1 MLDRSTL
8 DGAKKMAKFRIITEA
23 ELPAASPMAR
33 KECFEG
39 LRRSRILRSL
49 HSGLWKKLCAEF
61 GSPEMAVKVG
71 DSVATISAGPDQKF
85 GTDDDEVSIS
95 EPAKMPYAK
104 MLKDQLLEECEKR
117 GLPLSGETSDLIERL
132 EESDRK

>member
-1 MLDRSTL
+1 
-8 DGAKKMAKFRIITEA
+8 MAKFRIITEE
-23 ELPAASPMAR
+23 ELPTASPMAR

-39 LRRSRILRSL
+39 LRKSSLLRSVN
-49 HSGLWKKLCAEF
+49 SGLWEKLCAEF

-104 MLKDQLLEECEKR
+104 MLKDQLVEECEKR
-117 GLPLSGETSDLIERL
+117 GLSLSGETSDLIERL
-132 EESDRK
+132 EDSDRK